1 MSLFHLQMKE
11 LWFLNTILS
20 FVVIVNFVSWQHARS
35 VYLEKFYVVFSL
47 NTT

>member
-20 FVVIVNFVSWQHARS
+20 FVVIVNFVFWQHARS
-35 VYLEKFYVVFSL
+35 VYLEKFYVIFPL
-47 NTT
+47 NMT